1 MESDYERVE
10 NLRTRDKIFE
20 IFCKA
25 TSQIPDYQTNKGK
38 RDAIQEEWAM
48 FLKRSEHLKLSNQDK
63 LNGAQQFA
71 LQMSQNSDKFYKKS
85 HGIGRGINEF
95 NKGNYN

>member
-25 TSQIPDYQTNKGK
+25 TSQIPDY
-38 RDAIQEEWAM
+38 
-48 FLKRSEHLKLSNQDK
+48 
-63 LNGAQQFA
+63 
-71 LQMSQNSDKFYKKS
+71 
-85 HGIGRGINEF
+85 
-95 NKGNYN
+95 